1 MLSFL
6 KAFEGPIWIALGI
19 LISLLAC
26 DTGIGSFREPGV
38 GFVGLASGL
47 FLIVIGSVM
56 TISRREN
63 AQQEGKGKNKSAMQ
77 TSWARPSFKFIYT
90 LALLALYALL
100 LNPLGY
106 VIATFLVMFGLFFD
120 PVKRRWLP
128 PLLASLASVAV
139 TYTVFEIWLK
149 SQLPRGILPWW

>member
-19 LISLLAC
+19 LISLLAYNES
-26 DTGIGSFREPGV
+26 IGSFREPGV
-38 GFVGLASGL
+38 GFVGLAAGL

-77 TSWARPSFKFIYT
+77 TSLARPSIKFIYT

-120 PVKRRWLP
+120 PFKRRWLP